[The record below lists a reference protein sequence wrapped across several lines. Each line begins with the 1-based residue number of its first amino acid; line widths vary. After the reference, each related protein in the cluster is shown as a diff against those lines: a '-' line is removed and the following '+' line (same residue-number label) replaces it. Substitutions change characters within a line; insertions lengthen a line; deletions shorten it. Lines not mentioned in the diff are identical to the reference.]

1 MGYRTLCS
9 EESVDQVVDQYSQ
22 LIYRLAYAQTGSQ
35 QDAED
40 IYQEVF
46 LRLVRK
52 NPVFQSEEH
61 RKAWLIRVTINCSKN
76 LWSSAWRR
84 HTVPLEEQ
92 PDGVEAA
99 SLEPLEEAAA
109 LRDCLL
115 RLGKEDRAVLHLFYY
130 QGFSV
135 KQIAQVLGK
144 RESAVKVRL
153 MRARK
158 KLETMLTGGEDDTRT
173 L

>member
-1 MGYRTLCS
+1 MGYQALCS
-9 EESVDQVVDQYSQ
+9 EASVDQVVDQYSQ
-22 LIYRLAYAQTGSQ
+22 LIYRLAYAQTGSR

-61 RKAWLIRVTINCSKN
+61 RKAWLIRVTINCSKS
-76 LWSSAWRR
+76 LRSSAWRR

-92 PDGVEAA
+92 PDGMGA
-99 SLEPLEEAAA
+99 SGLEELEEAAA
-109 LRDCLL
+109 LRDCLM
-115 RLGKEDRAVLHLFYY
+115 RLGAEDRAVLHLFYY
-130 QGFSV
+130 QGLPV
-135 KQIAQVLGK
+135 KEIAQTLGK
-144 RESAVKVRL
+144 RESTVKVRL
-153 MRARK
+153 MRARR
-158 KLETMLTGGEDDTRT
+158 KLETMLTGGEDDTGT